1 MQLPGATDDL
11 SAATYCLYNED
22 HTIGNSL
29 RYILMKKL
37 VVVYSIICVLDNN
50 DNMYSP
56 QVEFCGYSIPH
67 PSEPK
72 VNLRIQMYDNLSSLE
87 ALFKGLEDLESLF
100 DSIQN
105 AYNKNLSKGTY
116 KEYENDQ
123 INLSYIKNKFN
134 L

>member
-1 MQLPGATDDL
+1 
-11 SAATYCLYNED
+11 
-22 HTIGNSL
+22 
-29 RYILMKKL
+29 
-37 VVVYSIICVLDNN
+37 
-50 DNMYSP
+50 MYSP

-72 VNLRIQMYDNLSSLE
+72 VNLRIQMYDNLSSLD